1 MAQQFSIKKMLRSFG
16 YAVNGLRAVARSEQN
31 FRIHLLLAALAILLG
46 WGLSISMLEWVLI
59 IGCIAAVMGA
69 ETMNTA
75 IEKLCDVVSPQ
86 YHDKIK
92 VVKDL
97 AAAAVLI
104 VSIGALITG
113 GIIFIPRIIHQL
125 SAF

>member
-1 MAQQFSIKKMLRSFG
+1 MLKSFG
-16 YAVNGLRAVARSEQN
+16 YAVKGLRAVVQSEQN
-31 FRIHLLLAALAILLG
+31 FRIHLLSGGLAVLLG
-46 WGLSISMLEWVLI
+46 FGLGISGVEWGLI
-59 IGCIAAVMGA
+59 IACIVAVMGA

-86 YHDKIK
+86 YHEKIK
-92 VVKDL
+92 MVKDL

-113 GIIFIPRIIHQL
+113 GIIFLPRIIHQF

>member
-1 MAQQFSIKKMLRSFG
+1 MLKSFG
-16 YAVNGLRAVARSEQN
+16 YAVSGLIAVVKSEQN
-31 FRIHLLLAALAILLG
+31 FRVHLVSAVLAIALG
-46 WGLSISMLEWVLI
+46 FGLGISGAEWGLI
-59 IGCIAAVMGA
+59 IACIAAVMGA

-92 VVKDL
+92 TVKDL

>member
-16 YAVNGLRAVARSEQN
+16 YAVSGLRAVARSEQN

-46 WGLSISMLEWVLI
+46 WGLNISMLDWVLI